1 MKSSND
7 FLEEKY
13 SGKLVGISII
23 GVSFVAFILLLTLFL
38 NQKQMNAAET
48 AKLEKESLEAEAQE
62 TINEQSTLTSDDLDF
77 WGMYDYKEE
86 EEREVQARRR
96 VEEMLKEEREK
107 AEKEALEKE
116 REELSE
122 SLKKKESEENKTALT
137 EENDSKIDDE
147 TETIQEEDYAS
158 NEKYTEIT
166 KEDGTKEWVEILD
179 TIPQNN
185 YNFDANL
192 AYSDPQMKYFTDG
205 KQTSSFGIDVS
216 AMQGEID
223 WKKVKDA
230 GVDFAMIRVGAR
242 GYQSG
247 TVSVDNR
254 FAQNIEGAISQG
266 IKVGVYF
273 YSQATTSAEAIEEAN
288 FVVGAINHYP
298 ISYPIVYDTE
308 RVEND
313 AARTDNL
320 TNAQRT
326 QFALDF
332 CNTVKNWGY
341 KPMIYAQKE
350 WLLKRHDLELL
361 NGIDIWYA
369 EVADKPD
376 YPYQFVM
383 WQYSQ
388 TGKIDGINGDVDLN
402 IGFVD
407 YEKR

>member
-86 EEREVQARRR
+86 EEREVQARRL

-192 AYSDPQMKYFTDG
+192 VYSDPQMKYFTDA
-205 KQTSSFGIDVS
+205 FDLL
-216 AMQGEID
+216 
-223 WKKVKDA
+223 
-230 GVDFAMIRVGAR
+230 VDLFN
-242 GYQSG
+242 S
-247 TVSVDNR
+247 TNR
-254 FAQNIEGAISQG
+254 TIE
-266 IKVGVYF
+266 
-273 YSQATTSAEAIEEAN
+273 
-288 FVVGAINHYP
+288 
-298 ISYPIVYDTE
+298 
-308 RVEND
+308 
-313 AARTDNL
+313 
-320 TNAQRT
+320 
-326 QFALDF
+326 
-332 CNTVKNWGY
+332 
-341 KPMIYAQKE
+341 
-350 WLLKRHDLELL
+350 LLKTNTFEEFCRR
-361 NGIDIWYA
+361 IY
-369 EVADKPD
+369 
-376 YPYQFVM
+376 
-383 WQYSQ
+383 
-388 TGKIDGINGDVDLN
+388 
-402 IGFVD
+402 
-407 YEKR
+407 